1 MTVQGYRDLRTQST
15 EITLGSYRDV
25 AKLPPSQ
32 NTRFKRA
39 YLKGASNRV
48 KSLKEEKEYAHLWS
62 ERRSQDK

>member
-15 EITLGSYRDV
+15 EITIGSYRDV

-39 YLKGASNRV
+39 YL
-48 KSLKEEKEYAHLWS
+48 
-62 ERRSQDK
+62 